1 MLYVCSMKLEDAKLK
16 YIHTWGSLATSWGI
30 NKTMAQV
37 HALLLVSTKPLS
49 ADEIMETL
57 KISRGNVNMN
67 VRALI
72 DWGIVSKEFVVG
84 ERKEFFV
91 ADKDIWEL
99 FKQVTKERKKRE
111 IEPVLKVLDELQEDV
126 HDTSEEAEAFKKV
139 MNDLSSVTKTVN
151 GILEKAIKADE
162 HWLLSNFTKMIKK

>member
-1 MLYVCSMKLEDAKLK
+1 MKLDEAKNK
-16 YIHTWGSLATSWGI
+16 YIQTWGSLATSWGI

-49 ADEIMETL
+49 AEDIMDAL

-99 FKQVTKERKKRE
+99 FKQITKERKKRE
-111 IEPVLKVLDELQEDV
+111 IEPVLKILEELQQVDDSSEDGMQ
-126 HDTSEEAEAFKKV
+126 FKKV
-139 MNDLSSVTKTVN
+139 LNDLSSVTSKVN
-151 GILEKAIKADE
+151 SMLETAIKADE

>member
-1 MLYVCSMKLEDAKLK
+1 MYICHMELEKAKLK

-37 HALLLVSTKPLS
+37 HALLLVSNEPLS
-49 ADEIMETL
+49 AEDIMSTL

-72 DWGIVSKEFVVG
+72 DWGIVGKEFVAGV
-84 ERKEFFV
+84 RKEFFV

-111 IEPVLKVLDELQEDV
+111 IEPVLKVLEELKNDVEDN
-126 HDTSEEAEAFKKV
+126 TEEALQFKTL
-139 MNDLSSVTKTVN
+139 MNDLSAVTSTVN
-151 GILEKAIKADE
+151 GILDKAIKADE
-162 HWLLSNFTKMIKK
+162 HWLLSNFTKLIKK

>member
-1 MLYVCSMKLEDAKLK
+1 MKLNEAKNK
-16 YIHTWGSLATSWGI
+16 YIQTWGSLATSWGI

-37 HALLLVSTKPLS
+37 HALLLVSLKPLS
-49 ADEIMETL
+49 AEDIMEAL
-57 KISRGNVNMN
+57 QISRGNVNMN

-72 DWGIVSKEFVVG
+72 DWGIVTKEFVVG

-111 IEPVLKVLDELQEDV
+111 IEPVLKVLEDLQQVDGN
-126 HDTSEEAEAFKKV
+126 TEEAIAFKKV
-139 MNDLSSVTKTVN
+139 LGDLSAVTTQVN
-151 GILEKAIKADE
+151 NLLEKAIKADE
-162 HWLLSNFTKMIKK
+162 HWLLSSFTKMIK

>member
-1 MLYVCSMKLEDAKLK
+1 MELQEAKIK
-16 YIHTWGSLATSWGI
+16 YIQTWGSLATSWGI

-37 HALLLVSTKPLS
+37 HALLLVSTKPMS
-49 ADEIMETL
+49 AEDIMETL
-57 KISRGNVNMN
+57 QISRGNVNMN

-99 FKQVTKERKKRE
+99 FKQITKERKKRE
-111 IEPVLKVLDELQEDV
+111 IEPVIKVLEELQKVD
-126 HDTSEEAEAFKKV
+126 DTTDEGEQFKKV
-139 MNDLSSVTKTVN
+139 LGDLSSVTTSVN
-151 GILEKAIKADE
+151 NILDKAIKADE
-162 HWLLSNFTKMIKK
+162 HWLLSNFTKIVKK

>member
-1 MLYVCSMKLEDAKLK
+1 MYICCMQLEDAKIK

-37 HALLLVSTKPLS
+37 HALLLVSTKALS

-72 DWGIVSKEFVVG
+72 DWGIVKKEFVVG

-91 ADKDIWEL
+91 ADKDVWEL

-111 IEPVLKVLDELQEDV
+111 IEPVLKVLEELEHDVKED
-126 HDTSEEAEAFKKV
+126 SEEAETFRKL
-139 MNDLSSVTKTVN
+139 MSDLSSVTTTVN

-162 HWLLSNFTKMIKK
+162 HWLLSNFTKILKK

>member
-1 MLYVCSMKLEDAKLK
+1 MKLEDAKIK
-16 YIHTWGSLATSWGI
+16 YIHTWGSLATNWGI

-37 HALLLVSTKPLS
+37 HALLLVSTEPLS
-49 ADEIMETL
+49 AEDIMETL

-72 DWGIVSKEFVVG
+72 DWGIVRKEFVVG

-99 FKQVTKERKKRE
+99 FKQITKERKKRE
-111 IEPVLKVLDELQEDV
+111 IEPVLRVLEDLQNVDEKGEDAEQFVKLLQ
-126 HDTSEEAEAFKKV
+126 
-139 MNDLSSVTKTVN
+139 DLSSVTTTVN
-151 GILEKAIKADE
+151 GILDKAIKADE

>member
-1 MLYVCSMKLEDAKLK
+1 MNLDEAKLK

-37 HALLLVSTKPLS
+37 HALLLVSNKPMS
-49 ADEIMETL
+49 ADTIMETL

-72 DWGIVSKEFVVG
+72 DWGIVSKEFVIG

-111 IEPVLKVLDELQEDV
+111 IEPVLKVLDELQNDV
-126 HDTSEEAEAFKKV
+126 NDNSEEAMEFKKV
-139 MNDLSSVTKTVN
+139 MKDLATVTNTVN
-151 GILEKAIKADE
+151 TILDKTIKADE
-162 HWLLSNFTKMIKK
+162 HWLLSSFTKMIKK

>member
-1 MLYVCSMKLEDAKLK
+1 MKLEDAKLK

-126 HDTSEEAEAFKKV
+126 KENSEEAEAFKKV
-139 MNDLSSVTKTVN
+139 MNDLSSITKTVN

>member
-1 MLYVCSMKLEDAKLK
+1 MNLESAKLK

-49 ADEIMETL
+49 ADDIMETL
-57 KISRGNVNMN
+57 QISRGNVNMN

-72 DWGIVSKEFVVG
+72 DWGIVSKEFVMG

-111 IEPVLKVLDELQEDV
+111 IEPVLKVLEELQTDVEEESEDV
-126 HDTSEEAEAFKKV
+126 EAFKKV
-139 MNDLSSVTKTVN
+139 MKDLSTVTTTVN
-151 GILEKAIKADE
+151 NILDKTIKADE
-162 HWLLSNFTKMIKK
+162 HWLLSSFTKMIKK

>member
-1 MLYVCSMKLEDAKLK
+1 MKLEDAKIK

-37 HALLLVSTKPLS
+37 HALLLVSTKALS
-49 ADEIMETL
+49 ADEIMELL

-72 DWGIVSKEFVVG
+72 DWGIVRKEFVVG

-111 IEPVLKVLDELQEDV
+111 IEPVLKVLDELQNDV
-126 HDTSEEAEAFKKV
+126 NDTSEEAEQFKKV

-151 GILEKAIKADE
+151 SILDNAIKADE
-162 HWLLSNFTKMIKK
+162 HWLLSSLTKLVKK

>member
-1 MLYVCSMKLEDAKLK
+1 MELDEAKNK
-16 YIHTWGSLATSWGI
+16 YIQTWGSLATSWGI

-49 ADEIMETL
+49 AEDIMETL
-57 KISRGNVNMN
+57 QISRGNVNMN

-99 FKQVTKERKKRE
+99 FKQITKERKKRE
-111 IEPVLKVLDELQEDV
+111 IEPVLKVLEDLQEVD
-126 HDTSEEAEAFKKV
+126 DSSEEGMQFKKV
-139 MNDLSSVTKTVN
+139 LSDLSSVTTKVN
-151 GILEKAIKADE
+151 SMLETAIKADE

>member
-1 MLYVCSMKLEDAKLK
+1 MNLEDAKLK
-16 YIHTWGSLATSWGI
+16 YIHTWGSLATNWGI

-49 ADEIMETL
+49 ADEIMDTL

-72 DWGIVSKEFVVG
+72 DWGIVSKELVVG

-91 ADKDIWEL
+91 AGKDIWEL

-111 IEPVLKVLDELQEDV
+111 IEPVLKVLDDLKNGVEENSEDA
-126 HDTSEEAEAFKKV
+126 EEFKKL
-139 MNDLSSVTKTVN
+139 MNDLSSVTTTVN
-151 GILEKAIKADE
+151 GILDKAIKADE

>member
-1 MLYVCSMKLEDAKLK
+1 MKLDEAKNK
-16 YIHTWGSLATSWGI
+16 YIQTWGSLATSWGI

-49 ADEIMETL
+49 AEEIMDTL
-57 KISRGNVNMN
+57 QISRGNVNMN

-84 ERKEFFV
+84 ERKEFFI

-99 FKQVTKERKKRE
+99 FKQITKERKKRE
-111 IEPVLKVLDELQEDV
+111 IEPVLKVLEDLQKVDDSTEDGMQ
-126 HDTSEEAEAFKKV
+126 FKKV
-139 MNDLSSVTKTVN
+139 LSDLSSVTTKVN
-151 GILEKAIKADE
+151 GMLETAIKADE

>member
-1 MLYVCSMKLEDAKLK
+1 MELDEAKNK
-16 YIHTWGSLATSWGI
+16 YIQTWGSLATSWGI

-37 HALLLVSTKPLS
+37 HALLLISTKPLS
-49 ADEIMETL
+49 AEDIMDIL
-57 KISRGNVNMN
+57 QISRGNVNMN

-72 DWGIVSKEFVVG
+72 DWGIVRKEFVVG

-99 FKQVTKERKKRE
+99 FKQITKERKKRE
-111 IEPVLKVLDELQEDV
+111 IEPVLKVLEDLQQVDDSSEDGMQ
-126 HDTSEEAEAFKKV
+126 FKKV
-139 MNDLSSVTKTVN
+139 LSDLSSVTSKVN
-151 GILEKAIKADE
+151 SMLETAIKADE

>member
-1 MLYVCSMKLEDAKLK
+1 MELEAAKIK
-16 YIHTWGSLATSWGI
+16 YIHTWGSLATNWGV

-37 HALLLVSTKPLS
+37 HALLLVSIKPLS
-49 ADEIMETL
+49 SEDIMETL

-72 DWGIVSKEFVVG
+72 DWGIVRKEFVVG
-84 ERKEFFV
+84 ERKDFFV

-111 IEPVLKVLDELQEDV
+111 IEPVLKVLEELQNDVKEDG
-126 HDTSEEAEAFKKV
+126 EEAAAFKKL
-139 MNDLSSVTKTVN
+139 MNDLSSVTNTVN
-151 GILEKAIKADE
+151 GLLDKAIKADE
-162 HWLLSNFTKMIKK
+162 HWLLSSFTKMIKK

>member
-1 MLYVCSMKLEDAKLK
+1 MKLEDAKLK
-16 YIHTWGSLATSWGI
+16 YIHTWGSLATNWGI

-99 FKQVTKERKKRE
+99 FKQITKERKKRE
-111 IEPVLKVLDELQEDV
+111 IEPVLKELDELQEDV
-126 HDTSEEAEAFKKV
+126 KENSKEAEAFKKV

-151 GILEKAIKADE
+151 GILENAIKADE

>member
-1 MLYVCSMKLEDAKLK
+1 MKLEEAKIK

-49 ADEIMETL
+49 AEEIMEAL
-57 KISRGNVNMN
+57 QISRGNVNMN

-72 DWGIVSKEFVVG
+72 DWGIVRKEFVVG

-99 FKQVTKERKKRE
+99 FKQITKERKKRE
-111 IEPVLKVLDELQEDV
+111 IEPVLRVLDELQHIEDNSYDAV
-126 HDTSEEAEAFKKV
+126 QFKKV
-139 MNDLSSVTKTVN
+139 LHDLSSVTTTVN
-151 GILEKAIKADE
+151 GILDKAIRADE
-162 HWLLSNFTKMIKK
+162 HWLLSNFTKIIKK

>member
-1 MLYVCSMKLEDAKLK
+1 MELNEAKNK
-16 YIHTWGSLATSWGI
+16 YIQTWGSLATSWGI

-49 ADEIMETL
+49 AEDIMETL
-57 KISRGNVNMN
+57 QISRGNVNMN

-72 DWGIVSKEFVVG
+72 DWGIVQKEFVVG

-99 FKQVTKERKKRE
+99 FKQITKERKKRE
-111 IEPVLKVLDELQEDV
+111 IEPVLRVLEDLQQVD
-126 HDTSEEAEAFKKV
+126 DTTEEGKQFKKV
-139 MNDLSSVTKTVN
+139 LSDLSSVTTKVN
-151 GILEKAIKADE
+151 GILERAIKADE

>member
-1 MLYVCSMKLEDAKLK
+1 MQLEDAKIK

-37 HALLLVSTKPLS
+37 HALLLVTTKPMS
-49 ADEIMETL
+49 ADEIMDAL

-72 DWGIVSKEFVVG
+72 DWGIVRKEFIAG

-111 IEPVLKVLDELQEDV
+111 VEPVLKVLDELQENVKDEG
-126 HDTSEEAEAFKKV
+126 EEVESFKKL
-139 MNDLSSVTKTVN
+139 MGDLSSVTNTVN
-151 GILEKAIKADE
+151 GILDKAIKADE

>member
-1 MLYVCSMKLEDAKLK
+1 MELEFAKIK

-37 HALLLVSTKPLS
+37 HALLLVSTKPMS
-49 ADEIMETL
+49 ADDIMETL

-72 DWGIVSKEFVVG
+72 DWGIVRKEIVVG

-99 FKQVTKERKKRE
+99 FKQVTRERKKRE
-111 IEPVLKVLDELQEDV
+111 IEPVLKVLEELKEEV
-126 HDTSEEAEAFKKV
+126 KEDTSEEAEQFKKL
-139 MNDLSSVTKTVN
+139 MDDLSSVTTTVDK
-151 GILEKAIKADE
+151 ILEKAIKADE
-162 HWLLSNFTKMIKK
+162 HWLLSNFTKIIKR

>member
-1 MLYVCSMKLEDAKLK
+1 MELEVAKLK

-37 HALLLVSTKPLS
+37 HALLLVSTKPQS
-49 ADEIMETL
+49 ADDIMETL
-57 KISRGNVNMN
+57 QISRGNVNMN

-72 DWGIVSKEFVVG
+72 DWGIVRKEFVMG

-111 IEPVLKVLDELQEDV
+111 IEPVLKVLEELQTDVEEESEDV
-126 HDTSEEAEAFKKV
+126 EAFKKV
-139 MNDLSSVTKTVN
+139 MKDLSTVTTTVN
-151 GILEKAIKADE
+151 NILDKTIKADE
-162 HWLLSNFTKMIKK
+162 HWLLSSFTKMIKK

>member
-1 MLYVCSMKLEDAKLK
+1 MLYICCMELHEAKNK
-16 YIHTWGSLATSWGI
+16 YIQTWGSLATSWGI

-37 HALLLVSTKPLS
+37 HALLLVSTKPFS
-49 ADEIMETL
+49 AEDIMEEL
-57 KISRGNVNMN
+57 QISRGNVNMN

-72 DWGIVSKEFVVG
+72 DWGIVTKEFVVG

-99 FKQVTKERKKRE
+99 FKQITKERKKRE
-111 IEPVLKVLDELQEDV
+111 IEPVLKVLDELQEV
-126 HDTSEEAEAFKKV
+126 EDTTEDGKQFKKV
-139 MNDLSSVTKTVN
+139 LSDLSSVTTKVN
-151 GILEKAIKADE
+151 SMLEKAIKADE

>member
-1 MLYVCSMKLEDAKLK
+1 MKLENAKTK

-49 ADEIMETL
+49 AEDIMETL

-72 DWGIVSKEFVVG
+72 DWGIVQKEFVVG

-91 ADKDIWEL
+91 ANKDMWEL
-99 FKQVTKERKKRE
+99 FKQITKERKKRE
-111 IEPVLKVLDELQEDV
+111 IEPVLKVLADLQEIE
-126 HDTSEEAEAFKKV
+126 DTSEEAQEFKKV
-139 MNDLSSVTKTVN
+139 LNDLSKVTTTVN
-151 GILEKAIKADE
+151 GILDKAIKADE
-162 HWLLSNFTKMIKK
+162 HWLLSNFTKIVKK

>member
-1 MLYVCSMKLEDAKLK
+1 MKLEDAKIK
-16 YIHTWGSLATSWGI
+16 YIQTWGSLATSWGI

-49 ADEIMETL
+49 AEDIMEAL
-57 KISRGNVNMN
+57 QISRGNVNMN

-72 DWGIVSKEFVVG
+72 GWGIVQKEFVVG

-91 ADKDIWEL
+91 ANKDIWEL
-99 FKQVTKERKKRE
+99 FKQITKERKKRE
-111 IEPVLKVLDELQEDV
+111 IEPVLKILDELQQVNDNSV
-126 HDTSEEAEAFKKV
+126 EAEEFKQV
-139 MNDLSSVTKTVN
+139 LGDLSKVTTTVN

-162 HWLLSNFTKMIKK
+162 HWLLSNFTKVIKK

>member
-1 MLYVCSMKLEDAKLK
+1 MKLEEAKVK
-16 YIHTWGSLATSWGI
+16 YIQTWGVLATSWGI
-30 NKTMAQV
+30 NKTMAQI

-49 ADEIMETL
+49 ADEIMEEL

-72 DWGIVSKEFVVG
+72 DWGIVSKEFIAG

-99 FKQVTKERKKRE
+99 FKQITKERKKRE
-111 IEPVLKVLDELQEDV
+111 IEPVLKVLDDLQQIEDNSK
-126 HDTSEEAEAFKKV
+126 DAQEFKQV
-139 MNDLSSVTKTVN
+139 LNDLSSVTRTVD

-162 HWLLSNFTKMIKK
+162 HWLLSNFTKMVKK

>member
-1 MLYVCSMKLEDAKLK
+1 MKLDEAKLK

-37 HALLLVSTKPLS
+37 HALLLVSIKPLS
-49 ADEIMETL
+49 AEDIMETL

-72 DWGIVSKEFVVG
+72 DWGIVQKEFVVG

-99 FKQVTKERKKRE
+99 FKQITKERKKRE
-111 IEPVLKVLDELQEDV
+111 IEPVLKVLEELQKVDES
-126 HDTSEEAEAFKKV
+126 SEEAEQFKKTL
-139 MNDLSSVTKTVN
+139 NDLATVTNTVN
-151 GILEKAIKADE
+151 GILDKAIKADE
-162 HWLLSNFTKMIKK
+162 HWLLSNFTRIIKK

>member
-1 MLYVCSMKLEDAKLK
+1 MKLEDAKLK
-16 YIHTWGSLATSWGI
+16 YIHTWGSLATNWGI

-126 HDTSEEAEAFKKV
+126 KDNSEEAEAFKKV

>member
-1 MLYVCSMKLEDAKLK
+1 MKLEDAKLK
-16 YIHTWGSLATSWGI
+16 YIHTWGSLATNWGI

-99 FKQVTKERKKRE
+99 FKQITKERKKRE

-126 HDTSEEAEAFKKV
+126 KDTSEEAEAFKKV

-151 GILEKAIKADE
+151 GILENAIKADE